1 MMRSLNTGLIGV
13 KTHQTKMDVIGNNI
27 SNVNTTGFKT
37 GRATFA
43 DVLSQSIKGATAS
56 NGEMGSTN
64 PMQVGLGGNVSAV
77 DTIFK
82 DGAPMVTGKNTDLCL
97 SGDALFVVRQ
107 GAETYYTR
115 NGAFNFDE
123 AGDYVLPGSGHHVQ
137 GWMANNG
144 VIDTTGAL
152 GNINV
157 QLGKAIAAQPT
168 DSVSYYDN
176 LNAGV
181 PTVTNIVE
189 GEGGPA
195 TAMLS
200 DGTSVVDTEGN
211 YKVGNSLPVATA
223 VTVYDSL
230 GATHEVPVY
239 FIHEGE
245 LNDGATP
252 SRWLVSLSP
261 DASVT
266 KGETTTAEFT
276 DENGEKMT
284 ASLNVAEIQ
293 FDSSGNLVTDSDTDT
308 TGTMNLAFEPGSGG
322 TAPANQNVTVDF
334 KNLTQF
340 AGNNTIHSS
349 GNGNVSGVLEEIQ
362 VDSSGRITGI
372 YTNGVR
378 RPEAQVALAHFNN
391 SPGLTKTGTGLYL
404 ESENSGT
411 PGIIEAGEF
420 GVAITP
426 GALEMSNVDVANEF
440 SEMIITQRGFQSNA
454 KVITVGDGM
463 IETAVNLKR

>member
-43 DVLSQSIKGATAS
+43 DVLSQNMKGATAS
-56 NGEMGSTN
+56 NGETGSTN
-64 PMQVGLGGNVSAV
+64 PMQIGLGNNVSAI

-82 DGAPMVTGKNTDLCL
+82 NGAPMVTGKNTDLCI
-97 SGDALFVVRQ
+97 SGDGLFVVKQ
-107 GAETYYTR
+107 GVDTYYTR

-123 AGDYVLPGSGHHVQ
+123 AGNYVLPGSGHYVQ

-157 QLGKAIAAQPT
+157 QIGKSIPAQPT
-168 DSVSYYDN
+168 DSVSYFDN
-176 LNAGV
+176 LDANI
-181 PTVTNIVE
+181 PTVTSIVE
-189 GEGGPA
+189 SESGPA
-195 TAMLS
+195 TITLS
-200 DGTSVVDTEGN
+200 DGTSVVKTDGN
-211 YKVGNSLPVATA
+211 YKVGNSLPLATS
-223 VTVYDSL
+223 VKVYDST

-245 LNDGATP
+245 LDDGAAP

-261 DASVT
+261 DSSVV
-266 KGETTTAEFT
+266 KGQNTTSEFI
-276 DENGEKMT
+276 DANGEKIT
-284 ASLNVAEIQ
+284 ASFNVAEIR

-308 TGTMNLAFEPGSGG
+308 MGTMNLVFNPGSAG
-322 TAPANQNVTVDF
+322 TAPADQNVTVDF
-334 KNLTQF
+334 KKLTQF
-340 AGNNTIHSS
+340 AGINTIHSS
-349 GNGNVSGVLEEIQ
+349 GNGNVSGILKDVQI
-362 VDSSGRITGI
+362 DSSGIITGI
-372 YTNGVR
+372 YTNGVQ
-378 RPEAQVALAHFNN
+378 RPEAQVAMAHFNN
-391 SPGLTKTGTGLYL
+391 SPGLTKTSTSLYK
-404 ESENSGT
+404 ESDNSGT
-411 PGIIEAGEF
+411 PEIIESGEF
-420 GVAITP
+420 GVVITP

-454 KVITVGDGM
+454 KVITVGDAM
-463 IETAVNLKR
+463 IETAVNMKR